1 MFDTRITLEPDTELT
16 PEQRALLARA
26 AHTAKQNVKTRG
38 RLATA
43 LNHLDFQEDVIALL
57 QSAQDLSV
65 PEVILLSSAFLRQ
78 PGKARFGLAMAA
90 IEQFIGLA
98 RVPVDRSRLLTQ
110 AGKIRAGLKDLDGAK
125 RAWTEALE
133 LDPHNNEACLRR
145 AVLDLRSGN
154 PQAAL
159 ALVERLRSL
168 GVRHAYILAV
178 ETLAL
183 ARVGNIAAARRTSP
197 LDLTDF
203 SDVAPP
209 DGWTS
214 IDDFNAALAQEL
226 FAHPA
231 FSRFRYGSATTARW
245 GIDSPLSRSTPLLHL
260 LMNQIAS
267 ALVAPLERFAG
278 LDHRWNDG
286 KPAEAVLH
294 CSCVVADY
302 DEFDEWHVHPTG
314 WLNGVYYVQVP
325 AAILAG
331 QDEAGCVAFGLP
343 DGPVGSQAANEYG
356 ISTVRPRQGAMLL
369 FPSHFYHRTF
379 PHQLAERRIVIT
391 FELRPVKG
399 ARASHA
405 LSASTL

>member
-1 MFDTRITLEPDTELT
+1 MFSTRITLEPDTELT
-16 PEQRALLARA
+16 PEQCALLARA
-26 AHTAKQNVKTRG
+26 AHTAKQNVKTRA

-57 QSAQDLSV
+57 QSAQDRSV
-65 PEVILLSSAFLRQ
+65 PEVILLSSALLRR
-78 PGKARFGLAMAA
+78 PGKARFAQATAA
-90 IEQFIGLA
+90 IDQFIGLA
-98 RVPVDRSRLLTQ
+98 REPVDRGRLLAQ
-110 AGKIRAGLKDLDGAK
+110 AGRIRASLNDLDGAQ
-125 RAWTEALE
+125 RAWTKALE
-133 LDPHNNEACLRR
+133 LDPHNSEACLRR
-145 AVLDLRSGN
+145 AVLDLRSGH

-168 GVRHAYILAV
+168 GVRHAYVLAV
-178 ETLAL
+178 KTLAL
-183 ARVGNIAAARRTSP
+183 ARAGDIAAARRTSP
-197 LDLTDF
+197 FDLTDF

-214 IDDFNAALAQEL
+214 IGDFNAALAQEL

-231 FSRFRYGSATTARW
+231 FARFRYGSSKTARW
-245 GIDSPLSRSTPLLHL
+245 GINSPLSRNTPLLHL

-278 LDHRWNDG
+278 RVHQWNDG
-286 KPAEAVLH
+286 SPAEAVLH
-294 CSCVVADY
+294 CSCVVADC

-314 WLNGVYYVQVP
+314 WLNGVYYLQVP
-325 AAILAG
+325 ATISAG

-343 DGPVGSQAANEYG
+343 DGPVGPQAATDYG

-391 FELRPVKG
+391 FELRPVGG
-399 ARASHA
+399 A
-405 LSASTL
+405 